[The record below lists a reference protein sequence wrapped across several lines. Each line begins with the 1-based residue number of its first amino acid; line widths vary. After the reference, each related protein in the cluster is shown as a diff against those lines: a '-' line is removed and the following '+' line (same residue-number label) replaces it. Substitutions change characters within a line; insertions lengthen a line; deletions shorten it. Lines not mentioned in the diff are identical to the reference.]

1 MNIIINEQRYEVGI
15 VTVGGTLSL
24 GIYGLND
31 VTTIYNTFVP
41 ETSPEIRIYDDNDK
55 ICAIYANRKIT
66 GVSWNTENVQVTMVV
81 DPLEVTAETRINEE
95 LEAQSESASIS
106 DDAIAELAEIVAS
119 LEERIAALEESRGE
133 NNG

>member
-15 VTVGGTLSL
+15 VAVGGTLSL

-31 VTTIYNTFVP
+31 VAAIYNAFVP

-66 GVSWNTENVQVTMVV
+66 GVNWNTENVQVTMVV

-95 LEAQSESASIS
+95 LEAQSESANIS

-119 LEERIAALEESRGE
+119 LEERIAALESRGE